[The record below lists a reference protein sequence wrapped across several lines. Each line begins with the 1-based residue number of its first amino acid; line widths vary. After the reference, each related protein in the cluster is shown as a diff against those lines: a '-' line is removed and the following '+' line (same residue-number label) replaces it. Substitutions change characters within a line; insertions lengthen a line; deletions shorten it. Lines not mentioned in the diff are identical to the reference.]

1 MSARETPCGW
11 LISALRSSHQGE
23 DSGMDDRCE
32 KFLLVMA
39 ICIAVYGVLEFV
51 IFLFGGS

>member
-1 MSARETPCGW
+1 
-11 LISALRSSHQGE
+11 
-23 DSGMDDRCE
+23 MDDRCE

-51 IFLFGGS
+51 IFMFGGS

>member
-11 LISALRSSHQGE
+11 LISALSSSYRRE
-23 DSGMDDRCE
+23 VTGMDDRSE

-39 ICIAVYGVLEFV
+39 ICIGIYGALEFV

>member
-1 MSARETPCGW
+1 
-11 LISALRSSHQGE
+11 
-23 DSGMDDRCE
+23 MDDRCE

-51 IFLFGGS
+51 ISCLEEVERLHSFQ

>member
-1 MSARETPCGW
+1 
-11 LISALRSSHQGE
+11 
-23 DSGMDDRCE
+23 MDDRSE

-39 ICIAVYGVLEFV
+39 ICIGIYGALEFV